1 MSSTTQEKDSRPHKT
16 DCAISIPLPRI
27 NKMRFLYLIVQA
39 ASQELLVVTDG
50 NFFLE
55 VLDEFDPDLCRLVAS
70 QSIRSIRDEL
80 HFNAYLNLCE
90 SMSMYV

>member
-1 MSSTTQEKDSRPHKT
+1 
-16 DCAISIPLPRI
+16 
-27 NKMRFLYLIVQA
+27 MRFLYLIVQA

-55 VLDEFDPDLCRLVAS
+55 VLDEFDPDLRRLVAS
-70 QSIRSIRDEL
+70 QNIRDEL
-80 HFNAYLNLCE
+80 RFDAYLNLCE